1 MDPFVEILI
10 HTIKNALLI
19 VAALL
24 PIINPFGGAPIFL
37 VITQGASP
45 ETRHFLARRI
55 ALNSVTVL
63 IVAMF
68 IGSYVLE
75 YFGISTGT
83 VKIAGGLLVA
93 SLGWKM
99 LQADDQAQDGAVAA
113 SADWSRQV
121 AERRAFYPLTF
132 PLTVGPGSIAV
143 ALTLAASIYQDKSG
157 LRPLAAPI
165 SAVLAVLVLALVI
178 YLCYRFA
185 DRIVK
190 LLGDTGTTVLLRLA
204 AFVLLCIGIEILFGG
219 LAELIPPL
227 LPKGR

>member
-1 MDPFVEILI
+1 MEPLFEILI
-10 HTIKNALLI
+10 HTLKNALLI

-24 PIINPFGGAPIFL
+24 PILNPFGGAPIFL
-37 VITQGASP
+37 AITRGASA

-55 ALNSVTVL
+55 ALNSVVVL

-93 SLGWKM
+93 SMGWKM
-99 LQADDQAQDGAVAA
+99 VQAEDPPQDGAVSAT
-113 SADWSRQV
+113 ADWSRQV

-143 ALTLAASIYQDKSG
+143 ALTLAASIYKDKSG
-157 LRPLAAPI
+157 FRPLAAPI
-165 SAVLAVLVLALVI
+165 SAVIGVLVLAVVI

-185 DRIVK
+185 DRMVK
-190 LLGDTGTTVLLRLA
+190 LIGDTGTTVLLRLA
-204 AFVLLCIGIEILFGG
+204 AFVLLCIGLEIVVGG
-219 LAELIPPL
+219 LTEIMPTL